1 MIVVSA
7 HSPPCPAPLSYKR
20 WIVCTEFVMGSCFVE
35 PLGLCR
41 LNEAQGQLQVIVS
54 VIPEC
59 EFAVVGSAQV
69 RTFLRKER
77 VDDVLV
83 LREILATLFPDAD
96 GLLAHLERVDELRRW
111 AETSDEWTTFAGLL
125 RDLNSNDYDEAS
137 QPIGLTVPLRPY
149 QRQSLQFM
157 LDAEQT
163 DGGLLSVN
171 YRMLPPAPSGAGL
184 SLLYSGSLNHLI
196 ADDDRRLDAAGAA
209 LSSDVRGGFL
219 CEEMG
224 LGKTIEVR
232 KDKTHIETRKQT
244 TLRVLKAFARSYV
257 KPSRIELI
265 TMATTI
271 MRIESDLHSCILCV
285 EVCRY
290 WRSFWQIHAHSI
302 NVHLLPP
309 KELLVSKHQASSDN
323 ASKV

>member
-1 MIVVSA
+1 
-7 HSPPCPAPLSYKR
+7 
-20 WIVCTEFVMGSCFVE
+20 
-35 PLGLCR
+35 
-41 LNEAQGQLQVIVS
+41 
-54 VIPEC
+54 
-59 EFAVVGSAQV
+59 
-69 RTFLRKER
+69 
-77 VDDVLV
+77 
-83 LREILATLFPDAD
+83 
-96 GLLAHLERVDELRRW
+96 
-111 AETSDEWTTFAGLL
+111 
-125 RDLNSNDYDEAS
+125 
-137 QPIGLTVPLRPY
+137 
-149 QRQSLQFM
+149 M

-232 KDKTHIETRKQT
+232 KDKTHIETRKRT

-257 KPSRIELI
+257 KPSSIELI

-271 MRIESDLHSCILCV
+271 MRIESELHSCIFCV
-285 EVCRY
+285 EFADIGAHFGKSMPT
-290 WRSFWQIHAHSI
+290 RSMCTCFLQRNSR
-302 NVHLLPP
+302 
-309 KELLVSKHQASSDN
+309 
-323 ASKV
+323 